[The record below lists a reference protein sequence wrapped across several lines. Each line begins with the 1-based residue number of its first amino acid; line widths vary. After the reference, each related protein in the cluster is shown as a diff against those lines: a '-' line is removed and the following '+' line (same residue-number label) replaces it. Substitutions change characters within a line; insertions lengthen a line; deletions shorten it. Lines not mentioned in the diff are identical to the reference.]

1 MEIEATLGEMG
12 IKWKK
17 NGQMDIMCTDEV
29 NTPPRHA
36 SFPNASMLSVG
47 LQDRQIVFEL
57 RIDEI
62 GDVESGGNT
71 HKLHLNRMQGDI
83 WEYKQLSRQLLAN
96 CTKSLA
102 LHHITQDEAEEAS

>member
-1 MEIEATLGEMG
+1 M
-12 IKWKK
+12 
-17 NGQMDIMCTDEV
+17 
-29 NTPPRHA
+29 
-36 SFPNASMLSVG
+36 
-47 LQDRQIVFEL
+47 QDRQIVFEL